1 MIIINADDF
10 GMNKSCSR
18 AIAQACSKGYV
29 TDTTMMATG
38 GYFDEAVALAKEQ
51 GFFDRIGIHFSLTE
65 GVPLTEAIC
74 CVSDFVSGGRFH
86 KRYDPQKPLTKSE
99 ENAVYEELT
108 AQVMKLKN
116 AGIRITHADSH
127 HYLHNAPYLA
137 PVFVRVCREQ
147 GIEKIRLQRNL
158 GVSENAEAVNAFYR
172 AQGLRTVEYFGRLRD
187 LEDTDI
193 PDNTEILVHPDFDKD
208 GRLIDRKGM
217 EDGYPTGELIPDLKK
232 RYKIILGSYKDL

>member
-1 MIIINADDF
+1 MVIINADDF

-18 AIAQACSKGYV
+18 AIAQAFSKGYV
-29 TDTTMMATG
+29 TNATMMATG

-74 CVSDFVSGGRFH
+74 CVSDFVSDGRFH
-86 KRYDPQKPLTKSE
+86 KRYDPQKPLIVSE

-108 AQVMKLKN
+108 AQVMKLKS

-127 HYLHNAPYLA
+127 HYLHNAPFLA

-147 GIEKIRLQRNL
+147 GIERIRLQRNL
-158 GVSENAEAVNAFYR
+158 GVSENADAINAFYR
-172 AQGLRTVEYFGRLRD
+172 AQGLRTTEYFGRLRD
-187 LEDTDI
+187 LEDIDI

-208 GRLIDRKGM
+208 GRLIDRRGM
-217 EDGYPTGELIPDLKK
+217 EDGYPVGVLLPDLKT
-232 RYKIILGSYKDL
+232 RRAIVLGSYKDL